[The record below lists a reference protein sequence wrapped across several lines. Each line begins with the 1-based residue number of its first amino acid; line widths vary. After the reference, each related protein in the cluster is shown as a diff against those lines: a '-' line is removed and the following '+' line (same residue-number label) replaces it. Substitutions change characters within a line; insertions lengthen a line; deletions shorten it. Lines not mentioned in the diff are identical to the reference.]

1 MGNDSCVSFQSRMKL
16 TTANHQHHRKSTAHR
31 SPFPWLTV
39 AIEVNQ
45 PTNWQSSSCRI
56 LLASQKL
63 LSAMSSL
70 RNAVKRV
77 THKERAQPQARSH
90 LGFLEK
96 KKDYKVRAQ
105 DFHKK
110 EDRLNKM
117 RTTAAMRNPDEFYF
131 GMKNAQIQDGQH
143 KKTKEAK
150 QREFDQTVG
159 MDTIRIMK
167 DQDLSYIRMQKQR
180 DAKKMERMRA
190 SLQYLDEGAK
200 STGRKHT
207 IFVENRQEAES
218 FNVADHFETI
228 PELVDRAFNRP
239 RASQLREAA
248 RQAAGVS
255 DAAGRT
261 TMGRSDL
268 QKQVH
273 DKRKQA
279 KILARA
285 KNSTYGELDARAKRV
300 ADLTRAEAHLV
311 TEKLVASKGRKRK
324 IKEAADGQ
332 PAQYKW
338 RRKRLG

>member
-1 MGNDSCVSFQSRMKL
+1 
-16 TTANHQHHRKSTAHR
+16 
-31 SPFPWLTV
+31 
-39 AIEVNQ
+39 
-45 PTNWQSSSCRI
+45 
-56 LLASQKL
+56 
-63 LSAMSSL
+63 MSSL

-105 DFHKK
+105 EFHKK

-117 RTTAAMRNPDEFYF
+117 KTTAAMRNPDEFYF
-131 GMKNAQIQDGQH
+131 GMKNAQIQEGQH
-143 KKTKEAK
+143 KKTKQAK
-150 QREFDQTVG
+150 QREFDETIG

-180 DAKKMERMRA
+180 DAKKMERMQA
-190 SLQYLDEGAK
+190 SLQYLDEGATT
-200 STGRKHT
+200 SGRKHT
-207 IFVENRQEAES
+207 IFVEDRQQAETFS
-218 FNVADHFETI
+218 IVDHFDTI
-228 PELVDRAFNRP
+228 PELADRTFNRP
-239 RASQLREAA
+239 RVSQLRDAA

-255 DAAGRT
+255 NDAAGPT
-261 TMGRSDL
+261 KMGRSDL

-273 DKRKQA
+273 ATRKQA

-285 KNSTYGELDARAKRV
+285 KSSTYGELDARAKRV
-300 ADLTRAEAHLV
+300 AKLSRAEAHLV